1 MIIDYNK
8 IALNQVL
15 FIDIETVP
23 AVPVYEELSESF
35 RKHWERK
42 SSFFRNADE
51 SASDV
56 YQRAG
61 IYAEFGKIICISAGF
76 ITERNGDKHFR
87 VKSFS
92 GDTEK
97 ELLTEFSAMLDS
109 FAPKGDKYFCGHNIR
124 EFDIPYISRRMLV
137 NRIPL
142 PEMLNNAGKK
152 PWDMKLLDTMELWK
166 FGDFKNYTSL
176 ELLANLFGIPTP
188 KDDIDGSM
196 VADVYYNE
204 KNLNRIVTYCEKD
217 VLTVAQLLLSY
228 RLMPLIEEANIIKA

>member
-1 MIIDYNK
+1 
-8 IALNQVL
+8 
-15 FIDIETVP
+15 
-23 AVPVYEELSESF
+23 
-35 RKHWERK
+35 
-42 SSFFRNADE
+42 
-51 SASDV
+51 
-56 YQRAG
+56 
-61 IYAEFGKIICISAGF
+61 
-76 ITERNGDKHFR
+76 
-87 VKSFS
+87 
-92 GDTEK
+92 
-97 ELLTEFSAMLDS
+97 
-109 FAPKGDKYFCGHNIR
+109 
-124 EFDIPYISRRMLV
+124 MLV